1 MKCESAQENIALA
14 VWGEIPDEQRL
25 QLEQHLAICETC
37 NSELEAVQA
46 LAKAMSL
53 LPVEEPS
60 ANLLAR
66 TRLRLEETLD
76 ALPRESWLVR
86 FSQRF
91 SLGMNRLR
99 SAPIAASALLVL
111 GLAAGAYGG
120 YREGLH
126 VHDAAQANMI
136 LQAAKQNDTNAK
148 IASVS
153 SIVQE
158 PNSENVVVNYDK
170 LVPDSIH
177 GTLDDP
183 QIRQLLLLG
192 AQDRVNPGVRGDS
205 VGLLADECR
214 AGHQCTDGP
223 IRNAL
228 MVGLLYDK
236 SASVRLKALNGLQP
250 YVGDDMRVRDAVLEA
265 LMSDPDA
272 RVRAAA
278 IGLLAPVEAD
288 SSVRDVLHSVATQDD
303 NPHIRDV
310 SQQVLNAAP
319 QIQ

>member
-1 MKCESAQENIALA
+1 MKCESAHEHMAVA
-14 VWGEIPDEQRL
+14 VWGELPDEQRL
-25 QLEQHLAICETC
+25 QLEQHLEVCEECST
-37 NSELEAVQA
+37 ELEGLQA

-66 TRLRLEETLD
+66 TRLRLEEALD

-86 FSQRF
+86 FSQSF
-91 SLGMNRLR
+91 SLGVSRLR
-99 SAPIAASALLVL
+99 SAPVAASALLVL
-111 GLAAGAYGG
+111 GLTAGAYGG
-120 YREGLH
+120 YRAGDRT
-126 VHDAAQANMI
+126 HDAAQASLI
-136 LQAAKQNDTNAK
+136 LRGAEQNEAEAK

-158 PNSENVVVNYDK
+158 PNSENVVVNYNR

-177 GTLDDP
+177 GSLDDP
-183 QIRQLLLLG
+183 QIRKLLLLG
-192 AQDRVNPGVRGDS
+192 AQNRVNPDVRDDS

-223 IRNAL
+223 VRNAL
-228 MVGLLYDK
+228 MVSLLYDK
-236 SASVRLKALNGLQP
+236 SPSVRLKALDGLEP

-265 LMSDPDA
+265 LMDDPDA
-272 RVRAAA
+272 GVRTEA

-288 SSVRDVLHSVATQDD
+288 SSVREVLQTVAAQDD

-310 SQQVLNAAP
+310 SQQVLNQAP